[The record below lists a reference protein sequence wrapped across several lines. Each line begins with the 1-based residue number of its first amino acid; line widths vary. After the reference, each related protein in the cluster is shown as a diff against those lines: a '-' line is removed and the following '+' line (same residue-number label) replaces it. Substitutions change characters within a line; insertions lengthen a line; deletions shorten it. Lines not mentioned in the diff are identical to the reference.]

1 MSCACLYKYM
11 IQRLDAQ
18 QIPIQYKTQMEMPIP
33 MKIPIQEV
41 QILVDGDVNRIQYE
55 ETPMP
60 IYHVQIDIKFK
71 KYNLKLQRTVRVY
84 NKKCKIIL
92 L

>member
-71 KYNLKLQRTVRVY
+71 KYNLKLQRAVRVY
-84 NKKCKIIL
+84 NRKCKIIL

>member
-41 QILVDGDVNRIQYE
+41 QILVDDDVNRI
-55 ETPMP
+55 
-60 IYHVQIDIKFK
+60 
-71 KYNLKLQRTVRVY
+71 
-84 NKKCKIIL
+84 
-92 L
+92 

>member
-1 MSCACLYKYM
+1 M

-71 KYNLKLQRTVRVY
+71 KYNLKLQRAVRVY
-84 NKKCKIIL
+84 NRKCKIIL